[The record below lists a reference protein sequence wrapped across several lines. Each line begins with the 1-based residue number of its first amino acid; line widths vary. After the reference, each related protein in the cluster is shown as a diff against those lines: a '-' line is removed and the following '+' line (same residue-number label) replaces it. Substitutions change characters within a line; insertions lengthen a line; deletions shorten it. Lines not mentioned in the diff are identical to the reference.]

1 METTELTGT
10 RQKQSSR
17 IGFFQFLKELCRK
30 LLYRWDMKKDEHVTA
45 RESLD
50 LVEDEL
56 IGLIQDTTHQGALE
70 LLTQALMRVR
80 AANRYL
86 EGDEFSC

>member
-1 METTELTGT
+1 
-10 RQKQSSR
+10 
-17 IGFFQFLKELCRK
+17 
-30 LLYRWDMKKDEHVTA
+30 MKKDEHVTA